1 MTLTQDP
8 TTGGRGASPRL
19 TDAQFLLE
27 LEQVVAGEI
36 DRHEGMHKSWMP
48 HQYVPWDEARNFPGV
63 LPGGLAWDVEQ
74 SRVSDEIRTA
84 LIMNLLTEDN
94 LPSYHREI
102 AGIFGGDGAW
112 PHWVHRWT
120 AEEARHSIAIRDYLL
135 VTRAVDPDALED
147 ERMAHMSVG
156 FQDAHDDQ
164 LLHGLAYV
172 SFQELATRVSHRN
185 TGRLSGDPMLD
196 QLMNRIALDENLHMI
211 FYRNLLGAALT
222 LSPTQTLRAVTDVI
236 KAFQMPGSTVEGFAR
251 RSAQMAMI
259 GIYDP
264 RQHLDDVLSPILR
277 HWKVFELE
285 GLDAEGEQIRQEL
298 ADYLAAAEVTAARF
312 VEKRDARLARLAARQ
327 A

>member
-1 MTLTQDP
+1 
-8 TTGGRGASPRL
+8 
-19 TDAQFLLE
+19 
-27 LEQVVAGEI
+27 
-36 DRHEGMHKSWMP
+36 MP
-48 HQYVPWDEARNFPGV
+48 HQYVPWDEGRNFPGV
-63 LPGGLAWDVEQ
+63 LPGGVAWDVEQ
-74 SRVSDEIRTA
+74 SRVSPEIRTA

-135 VTRAVDPDALED
+135 TTRAVDPDQLEN
-147 ERMAHMSVG
+147 ERMAHMSMG
-156 FQDAHDDQ
+156 YEDAHDDQ

-185 TGRLSGDPMLD
+185 TGRLSDDPMLD

-211 FYRNLLGAALT
+211 FYRNLLAGALD
-222 LSPTQTLRAVTDVI
+222 LSPSQTLRAIVDVV
-236 KAFQMPGSTVEGFAR
+236 KKFEMPGANVEGFAR

-264 RQHLDDVLSPILR
+264 RQHLDDVLNPVLR
-277 HWKVFELE
+277 HWKIFELT
-285 GLDAEGEQIRQEL
+285 GLDDDGERARQEL
-298 ADYLAAAEVTAARF
+298 ADYLADLEVTAARF
-312 VEKRDARLARLAARQ
+312 VEKRDARLARLAERKG
-327 A
+327 

>member
-1 MTLTQDP
+1 MTVTQ
-8 TTGGRGASPRL
+8 RLSPRL
-19 TDAQFLLE
+19 TDRQFLLE
-27 LEQVVAGEI
+27 LEPTVGKEI
-36 DRHEGMHKSWMP
+36 DRHEGMHKPWMP
-48 HQYVPWDEARNFPGV
+48 HQYVPWDEGRTFPGV
-63 LPGGLAWDVEQ
+63 LPGGLAWDVSQ
-74 SRVSDEIRTA
+74 SQVTDEIRTA

-135 VTRAVDPDALED
+135 VTRAVDPDALEE
-147 ERMAHMSVG
+147 ERMRHMSIG
-156 FQDAHDDQ
+156 YYADHEDQ

-185 TGRLSGDPMLD
+185 TGRLSDDPVLD

-211 FYRNLLGAALT
+211 FYRNLLGGALQ
-222 LSPTQTLRAVTDVI
+222 LSPDQTLRAITDVV
-236 KAFQMPGSTVEGFAR
+236 KAFKMPGSTVEGFAR

-264 RQHLDDVLSPILR
+264 RQHLDDVLQPVLR
-277 HWKVFELE
+277 HWRVFELE
-285 GLDAEGEQIRQEL
+285 GLDAEGEATRQEL
-298 ADYLAAAEVTAARF
+298 ADYLAALEVTASRF
-312 VEKRDARLARLAARQ
+312 VERREARAARLAEQ
-327 A
+327 QG

>member
-1 MTLTQDP
+1 MTINQT
-8 TTGGRGASPRL
+8 RGHL

-27 LEQVVAGEI
+27 LEATVAKEI
-36 DRHEGMHKSWMP
+36 DRHEGMHKDWMP
-48 HQYVPWDEARNFPGV
+48 HQYIPFDEGRTFPGIID
-63 LPGGLAWDVEQ
+63 GGLAWDVEQ
-74 SRVSDEIRTA
+74 SRVTPEIRTA

-135 VTRAVDPDALED
+135 VTRAVDPDELER
-147 ERMAHMSVG
+147 ERMAHMSMG
-156 FQDAHDDQ
+156 YEDAHDDQ

-185 TGRLSGDPMLD
+185 TGRLSDEPLLD

-211 FYRNLLGAALT
+211 FYRNLLAGALE
-222 LSPTQTLRAVTDVI
+222 LSPDQALRAIVDVV
-236 KAFQMPGSTVEGFAR
+236 KKFEMPGANVEGFAR

-264 RQHLDDVLSPILR
+264 RQHLDDVLNPVLR
-277 HWKVFELE
+277 HWKIFELE
-285 GLDAEGEQIRQEL
+285 NLGEDGERARDEL
-298 ADYLAAAEVTAARF
+298 AEYLAGLEVTAARF
-312 VEKRDARLARLAARQ
+312 VEKRDARLARKAAMQ

>member
-1 MTLTQDP
+1 MTISQS
-8 TTGGRGASPRL
+8 RSVHL

-27 LEQVVAGEI
+27 LESSVGKEI
-36 DRHEGMHKSWMP
+36 DRHEGMHKPWMP
-48 HQYVPWDEARNFPGV
+48 HQYVPWDEGRNFPGV
-63 LPGGLAWDVEQ
+63 LPGGVAWDVEQ
-74 SRVSDEIRTA
+74 SRVSPEIRTA

-135 VTRAVDPDALED
+135 TTRAVDPDQLEN
-147 ERMAHMSVG
+147 ERMAHMSMG
-156 FQDAHDDQ
+156 YEDAHDDQ

-185 TGRLSGDPMLD
+185 TGRLSDDPMLD

-211 FYRNLLGAALT
+211 FYRNLLAGALE
-222 LSPTQTLRAVTDVI
+222 LSPSQTMRAIVDVV
-236 KAFQMPGSTVEGFAR
+236 KKFEMPGANVEGFAR

-264 RQHLDDVLSPILR
+264 RQHLDDVLNPVLR
-277 HWKVFELE
+277 HWKIFEIT
-285 GLDAEGEQIRQEL
+285 GLDDDGEQARDEL
-298 ADYLAAAEVTAARF
+298 AAYLADLEVTAARF
-312 VEKRDARLARLAARQ
+312 VEKRDARLARKAAQ
-327 A
+327 QS

>member
-1 MTLTQDP
+1 VIQEVDVTTTQGLGP
-8 TTGGRGASPRL
+8 QL
-19 TDAQFLLE
+19 TDEQFLRE
-27 LEQVVAGEI
+27 LEPMVGTEI
-36 DRHEGMHKSWMP
+36 DRHAGMHKDWMP
-48 HQYVPWDEARNFPGV
+48 HQYVPFDEGRTFPGV

-74 SRVSDEIRTA
+74 SRVSPEIRTA

-135 VTRAVDPDALED
+135 VTRAVDPDELEH
-147 ERMAHMSVG
+147 ERMAHMSMG
-156 FQDAHDDQ
+156 YDAAHGPE

-185 TGRLSGDPMLD
+185 TGRLSDDPMLD

-211 FYRNLLGAALT
+211 FYRNLLAGALD
-222 LSPTQTLRAVTDVI
+222 LSPSQTLRAIVDVV
-236 KAFQMPGSTVEGFAR
+236 KQFEMPGSNVEGFAR
-251 RSAQMAMI
+251 RSAQMANI

-264 RQHLDDVLSPILR
+264 RQHLDDVLNPVLR
-277 HWKVFELE
+277 HWKIFELE
-285 GLDAEGEQIRQEL
+285 NLDADGEQAREEL
-298 ADYLAAAEVTAARF
+298 AAYLAGLETVASRF
-312 VEKRDARLARLAARQ
+312 VERRDARLARQAARL

>member
-1 MTLTQDP
+1 MTLDQYP
-8 TTGGRGASPRL
+8 TRL
-19 TDAQFLLE
+19 TDADILRE
-27 LEQVVAGEI
+27 LEPLVGKEI
-36 DRHEGMHKSWMP
+36 DRHEGMHKDWMP
-48 HQYVPWDEARNFPGV
+48 HQYVPWDEGRNFPGV
-63 LPGGLAWDVEQ
+63 LEDGLAWDLEQ
-74 SRVSDEIRTA
+74 SKVSPEIRTA

-135 VTRAVDPDALED
+135 VTRAVDPDALEN
-147 ERMAHMSVG
+147 ERMAHMSMG
-156 FQDAHDDQ
+156 FEDAHNDQ

-185 TGRLSGDPMLD
+185 TGRLSDDPLLD

-211 FYRNLLGAALT
+211 FYRNLLAGALE
-222 LSPTQTLRAVTDVI
+222 LSPTQALRAIVDVI
-236 KAFQMPGSTVEGFAR
+236 KNFQMPGSNVEGFAR

-264 RQHLDDVLSPILR
+264 RQHLDDVVSPILR
-277 HWKVFELE
+277 HWKIFELE
-285 GLDAEGEQIRQEL
+285 GLDAEGEQIREEL
-298 ADYLAAAEVTAARF
+298 ASFLADAEVTAARF

>member
-1 MTLTQDP
+1 VTVTEPHSQ
-8 TTGGRGASPRL
+8 RL
-19 TDAQFLLE
+19 TDAQFLVE
-27 LEQVVAGEI
+27 LESTVGSEI
-36 DRHEGMHKSWMP
+36 ERHEGMHKDWMP
-48 HQYVPWDEARNFPGV
+48 HEYIPWDEGRNFPGV
-63 LPGGLAWDVEQ
+63 LPGGLAWDPDQ
-74 SRVSDEIRTA
+74 SQVSDEIRTA

-135 VTRAVDPDALED
+135 TTRAVDPDVLER

-156 FQDAHDDQ
+156 YEALHGPQ
-164 LLHGLAYV
+164 LLHGLSYV

-185 TGRLSGDPMLD
+185 TGRLSNDPLLD

-211 FYRNLLGAALT
+211 FYRNLLGAALRIAPSQA
-222 LSPTQTLRAVTDVI
+222 LGAIVDVV
-236 KAFQMPGSTVEGFAR
+236 KSFEMPGSNVEGFAR

-264 RQHLDDVLSPILR
+264 RQHLDDVLNPVLR
-277 HWKVFELE
+277 HWKIFELE
-285 GLDAEGEQIRQEL
+285 GLDAEGEAKREEL
-298 ADYLAAAEVTAARF
+298 SDYLAQLEVTASRF
-312 VEKRDARLARLAARQ
+312 VERRDARLARKAA
-327 A
+327 AGV